1 MSSIFKKLD
10 NRTIKGFANKKYK
23 VPIYLQFVPGSVV
36 DVVYSDQNLKHEGP
50 STLNTIIAIPHIS
63 NKVFERKSTAMVGEH
78 RRYYPLL
85 RGIVDVPSKGD
96 PVLLCTIGKVN
107 YYLGPLNTMDNN
119 PTWNDD
125 PNFQEEISLGPD
137 DEVARSSAEM
147 AGENPNF
154 NKGQKWTRL
163 HKKWKTSPIHP
174 GFDLSNALNETT
186 GDMILEGRHGN
197 SIRIGSRSNNPYM
210 FLSNGRDASIA
221 TEGLTDGSLIS
232 ITRRGPLS
240 LHFGGQPAQVKGVD
254 EQEVFPT
261 FQVASDTIPKDKKF
275 RPMTK
280 LVGIINNDI
289 NHIDNYSGDQML
301 FHSDRITINSKFD
314 DIYLS
319 SIQDIHMGTGRHLTI
334 STNEDLIIESGRT
347 FLGNP
352 FFEQVNNP
360 DPPDRL
366 FKGLE
371 VDDASRRM
379 QPMILGQ
386 ELYIFLKE
394 FADIVSKLH
403 TGNLFFPVPLT
414 YQEQRGA
421 PQTDVGDK
429 MAEVI
434 GRLDKLMSNKHFIEP
449 NE

>member
-1 MSSIFKKLD
+1 
-10 NRTIKGFANKKYK
+10 
-23 VPIYLQFVPGSVV
+23 
-36 DVVYSDQNLKHEGP
+36 
-50 STLNTIIAIPHIS
+50 
-63 NKVFERKSTAMVGEH
+63 
-78 RRYYPLL
+78 
-85 RGIVDVPSKGD
+85 
-96 PVLLCTIGKVN
+96 
-107 YYLGPLNTMDNN
+107 
-119 PTWNDD
+119 
-125 PNFQEEISLGPD
+125 
-137 DEVARSSAEM
+137 
-147 AGENPNF
+147 
-154 NKGQKWTRL
+154 
-163 HKKWKTSPIHP
+163 
-174 GFDLSNALNETT
+174 
-186 GDMILEGRHGN
+186 
-197 SIRIGSRSNNPYM
+197 
-210 FLSNGRDASIA
+210 
-221 TEGLTDGSLIS
+221 
-232 ITRRGPLS
+232 
-240 LHFGGQPAQVKGVD
+240 
-254 EQEVFPT
+254 
-261 FQVASDTIPKDKKF
+261 
-275 RPMTK
+275 MTK
-280 LVGIINNDI
+280 LVGIVNNDV

-352 FFEQVNNP
+352 FFEQANNP